1 MTALLCAENGQLQRE
16 KQAALD
22 EIIKLEQKLDAK
34 QKLELEIKQLQGKLE
49 VMKHMPGEEDSES
62 KRKID
67 ELHEELQD
75 KLDEMDAMESLHKT
89 LLLKERI
96 SNDELQDARKKLID
110 VSYSLIECLH
120 ISSIS

>member
-1 MTALLCAENGQLQRE
+1 MTVFSCAGNGQLQRE

-22 EIIKLEQKLDAK
+22 EIIKLEPILVAK
-34 QKLELEIKQLQGKLE
+34 QNLELEIKQLQGKLE

-67 ELHEELQD
+67 ELSEQLQD
-75 KLDEMDAMESLHKT
+75 KLDEMEASESLHKT
-89 LLLKERI
+89 LLVKERM

-110 VSYSLIECLH
+110 VSCLID
-120 ISSIS
+120 

>member
-1 MTALLCAENGQLQRE
+1 MSYYEENGEMQLE
-16 KQAALD
+16 KQAVMD
-22 EIIKLEQKLDAK
+22 KIIKLEQQLDAE

-67 ELHEELQD
+67 ELSEQLQD
-75 KLDEMDAMESLHKT
+75 KLDEMEASESLHKT

-110 VSYSLIECLH
+110 VSYIVD
-120 ISSIS
+120 

>member
-1 MTALLCAENGQLQRE
+1 MAALLCAENGQLQRE

-110 VSYSLIECLH
+110 VSHPLIECLH